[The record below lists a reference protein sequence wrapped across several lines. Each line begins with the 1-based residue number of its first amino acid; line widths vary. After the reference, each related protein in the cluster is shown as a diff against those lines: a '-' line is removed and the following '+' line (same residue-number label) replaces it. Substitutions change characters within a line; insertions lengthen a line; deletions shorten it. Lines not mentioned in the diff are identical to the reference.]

1 MPQPPRPYRAICFDL
16 DGTLLP
22 MDIDEFMNVYFRAIA
37 AFVASRG
44 HDPEPFMAGL
54 RAGTAAMGANDGS
67 RTNAEAFWP
76 VMLAHVDPAEAD
88 WRALADE
95 FYATEFGR
103 IGEGFEGDPA
113 VPRVLGE
120 LAAKGYPLALTTMP
134 MFPLA
139 AVEWRLRWAG
149 ADPAAFARI
158 THYENARSIKPKPR
172 YFAENLAA
180 LGVEGTDVLMVGN
193 NTLEDMAF
201 LSVLLIDRLYCWTRW
216 GPTWPRCATAAWPTS
231 SVGPPRCPPAPTRR
245 ATSSAGPWTRP
256 PPSMPWSATR
266 ATASTWPRPMPKPLR
281 WRLTRRPMATVW
293 TAPLRARRGRD
304 PMALFDCA
312 CDGASGHARALSYET
327 AHGTF
332 RTPMFMPVGT
342 SATVKGV
349 LPGQLRELGAQVVLA
364 NTYHLAMRPGADVVA
379 EAGGVHA
386 FSGYDGPMLT
396 DSGGFQ
402 VFSLADTVS
411 LDDDGVTFQSIYD
424 GAKVRWTPEENMRIQ
439 ELIGADI
446 AMQLDQCPPYPAEK
460 AFVAKA
466 VDYSS
471 AWAKRCLATHR
482 RADQTLFGI
491 VQGGMHLDLR
501 LESIRRLRAI
511 EEESLAAG
519 GRRFGGFGIGGYSVG
534 ESHEVMFETLGEV
547 ARACPED
554 RPRYLMGVGNPTTI
568 VRAIGQGVDMFDC
581 VLPTRTAR
589 MGTAFSSTGR
599 MNLRNAKYAR
609 DFGPLDAA
617 CACPTCRQFSR
628 AYLRHLVKQ
637 NEMTGGVL
645 LSIHNLHFLLE
656 LARRAREAVLA
667 GAYAEFEAAWMAS
680 PAAKDY

>member
-1 MPQPPRPYRAICFDL
+1 
-16 DGTLLP
+16 
-22 MDIDEFMNVYFRAIA
+22 
-37 AFVASRG
+37 
-44 HDPEPFMAGL
+44 
-54 RAGTAAMGANDGS
+54 
-67 RTNAEAFWP
+67 
-76 VMLAHVDPAEAD
+76 
-88 WRALADE
+88 
-95 FYATEFGR
+95 
-103 IGEGFEGDPA
+103 
-113 VPRVLGE
+113 
-120 LAAKGYPLALTTMP
+120 
-134 MFPLA
+134 
-139 AVEWRLRWAG
+139 
-149 ADPAAFARI
+149 
-158 THYENARSIKPKPR
+158 
-172 YFAENLAA
+172 
-180 LGVEGTDVLMVGN
+180 
-193 NTLEDMAF
+193 
-201 LSVLLIDRLYCWTRW
+201 
-216 GPTWPRCATAAWPTS
+216 
-231 SVGPPRCPPAPTRR
+231 
-245 ATSSAGPWTRP
+245 
-256 PPSMPWSATR
+256 
-266 ATASTWPRPMPKPLR
+266 
-281 WRLTRRPMATVW
+281 
-293 TAPLRARRGRD
+293 
-304 PMALFDCA
+304 MALFDCTCEA
-312 CDGASGHARALSYET
+312 RSGHARALSYET

-349 LPGQLRELGAQVVLA
+349 LPAQLHERGTQVVLA

-402 VFSLADTVS
+402 VFSLADTVK

-424 GAKVRWTPEENMRIQ
+424 GSKVRWTPEENMRIQ

-446 AMQLDQCPPYPAEK
+446 AMQLDQCAPYPAERS
-460 AFVAKA
+460 FVAKA

-471 AWAKRCLATHR
+471 AWAERCLAAHQR
-482 RADQTLFGI
+482 PDQALFGI

-501 LESIRRLRAI
+501 LESVRRLRAI
-511 EEESLAAG
+511 EDASLAAG

-599 MNLRNAKYAR
+599 MNMRNAQYAR
-609 DFGPLDAA
+609 DFGPLDAQ
-617 CACPTCRQFSR
+617 CSCPTCQQFSR
-628 AYLRHLVKQ
+628 AYIRHLVKQ

-667 GAYAEFEAAWMAS
+667 GAYGEFEAAWMAS
-680 PAAKDY
+680 PGAKDY